1 MKTRKPITTISYNTD
16 GYLITKLE
24 ELRKAK
30 VISIWFF
37 VNHKAEEDE
46 KKDHK
51 HLWILPAKTI
61 QTDDLYDALLEPD
74 LQHLDKPPLKCLHF
88 QLCNSFA
95 DWYLYS
101 LHDKSYLLRKGQK
114 RAFSYTID
122 DFVCSDRDELDE
134 FVREIDMTDYSAMG
148 RLTEAIDQGLS
159 FDEYLRRG
167 SVPVQLFN
175 QYQRAWEYLTVGGTD
190 RNGRPTHTPRVD
202 PDTGEYTE

>member
-16 GYLITKLE
+16 GFLITKLE

-30 VISIWFF
+30 IISIWFF
-37 VNHKAEEDE
+37 VNHKAEVDE

-61 QTDDLYDALLEPD
+61 QTDDLYDELLEPD

-88 QLCNSFA
+88 QSCNSFA

-175 QYQRAWEYLTVGGTD
+175 QYQKAWEYLTCGGTD
-190 RNGRPTHTPRVD
+190 RNGRSSHTPRLD
-202 PDTGEYTE
+202 PDTGEVAE

>member
-16 GYLITKLE
+16 GYLQTKLE

-30 VISIWFF
+30 IISIWFYI
-37 VNHKAEEDE
+37 NHQAEQDE
-46 KKDHK
+46 KKPHK
-51 HLWILPAKTI
+51 HLWIMPAKTI

-88 QLCNSFA
+88 QSCNSFA
-95 DWYLYS
+95 DWFLYS

-175 QYQRAWEYLTVGGTD
+175 QYYRAWEYLTCGGTD
-190 RNGRPTHTPRVD
+190 RNGRSTHTPRVD
-202 PDTGEYTE
+202 PDTGEISE

>member
-16 GYLITKLE
+16 GYLKTRLE

-37 VNHKAEEDE
+37 VNHKAEADE

-61 QTDDLYDALLEPD
+61 QTDDLYDELLEPD
-74 LQHLDKPPLKCLHF
+74 LKHLDKPPLKCLHF
-88 QLCNSFA
+88 QACNSFA

-101 LHDKSYLLRKGQK
+101 CHDKSYLLRKGQK

-148 RLTEAIDQGLS
+148 RLIEAKDQGLS

-175 QYQRAWEYLTVGGTD
+175 QYQRAWEYLTFGGTD
-190 RNGRPTHTPRVD
+190 RNGRTTHTPRVD
-202 PDTGEYTE
+202 PDTGEILE

>member
-16 GYLITKLE
+16 GYLKTKLE

-61 QTDDLYDALLEPD
+61 QTDDLYDELLEPD

-88 QLCNSFA
+88 QSCNSFA

-114 RAFSYTID
+114 RAYSYTID

-175 QYQRAWEYLTVGGTD
+175 QYQKAWEYLTCGGTD
-190 RNGRPTHTPRVD
+190 RNGRSSHTPRLD
-202 PDTGEYTE
+202 PDTGEIAE

>member
-16 GYLITKLE
+16 GFLKTKLE

-30 VISIWFF
+30 IISIWFF
-37 VNHKAEEDE
+37 VNHKAEVDE

-51 HLWILPAKTI
+51 HLWLLPAKTI
-61 QTDDLYDALLEPD
+61 QTDDLYDELLEPD
-74 LQHLDKPPLKCLHF
+74 LQHLDRPPLKCLHF
-88 QLCNSFA
+88 QSCNSFA

-122 DFVCSDRDELDE
+122 DFVCSDPDELDE

-175 QYQRAWEYLTVGGTD
+175 QYQKAWEYLTCGGTD
-190 RNGRPTHTPRVD
+190 RNGRSSHTPRLD
-202 PDTGEYTE
+202 PDTGEVAE